1 MAVGPWVTR
10 SHDAIDYSV
19 DLKQLAP
26 DDQPGSSPSR
36 AKRGLLAL
44 AVALGYA
51 AIVYGGGWLKTDYS
65 LVSQFTSE
73 LTSSGTDWAGTI
85 AAASVVWGIL
95 GLALL
100 WVAAPMARV
109 SGLARGGYWLL
120 ASEPAVWVGSA
131 FLPCDPG
138 CPLDGS
144 LTQMLHNLWAA
155 ITFAATTAGLL
166 LLAGNRAVAK
176 TTRFAW
182 ALLAVFWLTTFV
194 LMLAPAAEPVRGLI
208 QRLGEG
214 TLYGT
219 LCVVAWRLPPVGGG
233 ADEPA
238 VVLPPS

>member
-1 MAVGPWVTR
+1 MN
-10 SHDAIDYSV
+10 
-19 DLKQLAP
+19 QLAP
-26 DDQPGSSPSR
+26 EERPGSPAPSR
-36 AKRGLLAL
+36 VSGTKRNLLVL
-44 AVALGYA
+44 GVGLGYA
-51 AIVYGGGWLKTDYS
+51 VIVYGGGWLKTDYS

-73 LTSSGTDWAGTI
+73 LTSSGTDWAGAI

-95 GLALL
+95 GLTLL

-109 SGLARGGYWLL
+109 SGLARSGYWLL

-144 LTQMLHNLWAA
+144 LTQMLHNLWGA
-155 ITFAATTAGLL
+155 ITFAATTVGLL
-166 LLAGNRAVAK
+166 LLAGNRAVSK

-182 ALLAVFWLTTFV
+182 VLLAVFWLTTFV

-233 ADEPA
+233 GGEPA
-238 VVLPPS
+238 VVLPSS